1 MKESSNLLL
10 KQLSM
15 LVMQLNDHSYSKE
28 LPLLMDNSIG
38 KHVRHILDLYDCLLE
53 ADASCILNYDN
64 RKRNPILETSSQFA
78 LTKIKDIQLGIEKMD
93 LEKELKLHQT
103 IGTTDVEM
111 KSQVQRELLYT
122 IDHTVHHLA
131 IIRIA
136 IQHHFPEIS
145 IPENFGFAFST
156 LRYREKQA

>member
-1 MKESSNLLL
+1 
-10 KQLSM
+10 M

-53 ADASCILNYDN
+53 AVASSVLNYDQ
-64 RKRNPILETSSQFA
+64 RKRNPLLETSTQFA
-78 LTKIKDIQLGIEKMD
+78 LTKIKEIQAGIDCLKLD
-93 LEKELKLHQT
+93 KELILHQS
-103 IGTTDVEM
+103 IGSSNVQM
-111 KSQVQRELLYT
+111 KTQTQRELLYT

>member
-1 MKESSNLLL
+1 
-10 KQLSM
+10 M

-38 KHVRHILDLYDCLLE
+38 KHVRHILDLYDCLLD
-53 ADASCILNYDN
+53 ADVSGDLNYDD
-64 RKRNPILETSSQFA
+64 RKRNPLLETSTQFA